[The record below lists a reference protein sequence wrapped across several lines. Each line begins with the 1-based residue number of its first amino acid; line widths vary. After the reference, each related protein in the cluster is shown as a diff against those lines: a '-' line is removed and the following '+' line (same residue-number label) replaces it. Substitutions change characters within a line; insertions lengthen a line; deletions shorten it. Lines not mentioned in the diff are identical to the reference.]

1 MRRQYGT
8 LGETRNTM
16 NTRNDNN
23 GRISL
28 TNSDYNTNNN
38 RNNDFLMLPEEE
50 EHIENN
56 FSEKEK
62 AQQEWYHILANR
74 LRYTQGYILFYM
86 FVLILGVI
94 VLVWS
99 MYDFIKVENQRR
111 SGGGSG
117 GKNDESESKRHPALL
132 ALDVILVI
140 CICIEVLIRYLA
152 TSENFFNRCSNFSDV
167 ALSFLCVI
175 GLFLD
180 FSVPLKNDNGIS
192 FLMFLNTA
200 LLCVRGLWVL
210 IRVIKIMMDRRKAQA
225 LADLEQNQI
234 IFEDDGGDMQQSYR
248 EFGNYVES

>member
-50 EHIENN
+50 ERIENN
-56 FSEKEK
+56 FSESEK

-94 VLVWS
+94 T
-99 MYDFIKVENQRR
+99 
-111 SGGGSG
+111 SGFVFLRIDAYYQEMVKGAIIVGAVVV
-117 GKNDESESKRHPALL
+117 DQ
-132 ALDVILVI
+132 
-140 CICIEVLIRYLA
+140 IRYKK
-152 TSENFFNRCSNFSDV
+152 
-167 ALSFLCVI
+167 
-175 GLFLD
+175 
-180 FSVPLKNDNGIS
+180 KNTKDKDI
-192 FLMFLNTA
+192 
-200 LLCVRGLWVL
+200 
-210 IRVIKIMMDRRKAQA
+210 
-225 LADLEQNQI
+225 
-234 IFEDDGGDMQQSYR
+234 
-248 EFGNYVES
+248 